1 MNQKIKPCTHGARHK
16 WQFVKNT
23 TNAQAGGRG
32 ISISLRGIYRCEC
45 GQKKLGEAGHEA
57 SNPLNDLVAALAGKG
72 KP

>member
-1 MNQKIKPCTHGARHK
+1 MNQKTKSCTQGARHK

-32 ISISLRGIYRCEC
+32 IGFAVRGIYRCEC
-45 GQKKLGEAGHEA
+45 GQKKLGEASHEA
-57 SNPLNDLVAALAGKG
+57 HNPLNDFVAAMAGVT

>member
-1 MNQKIKPCTHGARHK
+1 MSSKTKQCTVGARHK

-32 ISISLRGIYRCEC
+32 IGFAVRGVYRCKC
-45 GQKKLGEAGHEA
+45 GQKKLGDAGHEA
-57 SNPLNDLVAALAGKG
+57 HNPLNDLVAAMAGEG